1 MKQKTLFILLAGV
14 IVLGGAIGGA
24 FAGGMAIGKS
34 QGQEEADQELQS
46 QLESLQSRFE
56 ARDIPEGTSRPGF
69 GGLPG
74 RGGTPGIVD
83 KVEGNILTLNTTEG
97 IVRVLIADGTTIQK
111 MGEGSLSD
119 ISPGQSI
126 TVSGERREDGSVEAT
141 GIFVTP
147 GFISR

>member
-1 MKQKTLFILLAGV
+1 MKRKTLFVLLAVV
-14 IVLGGAIGGA
+14 IVVGGAIGGA
-24 FAGGMAIGKS
+24 FAGGIAIGKS
-34 QGQEEADQELQS
+34 QGKEEADQELQS

-56 ARDIPEGTSRPGF
+56 ERGIPEGTSRPGF

-74 RGGTPGIVD
+74 RGGTLGTVD

-97 IVRVLIADGTTIQK
+97 IVRVLIVDDTTIQK

-126 TVSGERREDGSVEAT
+126 TVSGERQEDGSIEAT

>member
-1 MKQKTLFILLAGV
+1 MKRKTLFIWLAVV

-24 FAGGMAIGKS
+24 FAGGMAIGNS

-56 ARDIPEGTSRPGF
+56 ARGIPEGASRSGF

-83 KVEGNILTLNTTEG
+83 KVEGNIITLNTTEG
-97 IVRVLIADGTTIQK
+97 IVRVIIVDDTSIQK

-119 ISPGQSI
+119 ILPGQSI
-126 TVSGERREDGSVEAT
+126 TVSGERQEDGSIEAT
-141 GIFVTP
+141 SILVTP
-147 GFISR
+147 GFIAR